1 MLAIALQQS
10 LEPESSQSAIRSTPA
25 RRADDASA
33 GAGGTLDEIASGLAA
48 PSTRSA
54 SSTGLP
60 VGPEGI
66 AAN

>member
-1 MLAIALQQS
+1 MLATALQQS
-10 LEPESSQSAIRSTPA
+10 LEAASSQSAIRSTPA

-33 GAGGTLDEIASGLAA
+33 GAGGTLDEYRI
-48 PSTRSA
+48 RSDGTLDKIGVV
-54 SSTGLP
+54 TGLP